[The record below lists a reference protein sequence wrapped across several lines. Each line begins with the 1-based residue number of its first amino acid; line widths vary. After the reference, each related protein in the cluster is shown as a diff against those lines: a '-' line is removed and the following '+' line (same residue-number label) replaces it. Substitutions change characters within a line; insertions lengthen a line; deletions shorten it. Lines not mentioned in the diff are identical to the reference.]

1 MVKTARV
8 AVFLLTIVTA
18 EIFSDLLSS
27 EAVEEAYYKS
37 YELEQSQNYSRAI
50 QVLSPVLSAYPN
62 GYTVNFRIGWL
73 LYLNGNYADAL
84 KRYKKALA
92 VYPAS
97 IEVMNCISLVHKA
110 RNDWARVEEQNY
122 QIIKIDPFNATANYW
137 FAVAL
142 RYQKKYDLAEKTC
155 RKMLSAFPTSVWFLQ
170 ELGENLYSKKRIKE
184 CREVFASLRILDP
197 TNETA
202 KMYLELLTEDKEG
215 KQ

>member
-62 GYTVNFRIGWL
+62 GYTINFRMGWL
-73 LYLNGNYADAL
+73 SYLNGNYADAL
-84 KRYKKALA
+84 KYYKKALA

-170 ELGENLYSKKRIKE
+170 ELGENLYSKKRMKE